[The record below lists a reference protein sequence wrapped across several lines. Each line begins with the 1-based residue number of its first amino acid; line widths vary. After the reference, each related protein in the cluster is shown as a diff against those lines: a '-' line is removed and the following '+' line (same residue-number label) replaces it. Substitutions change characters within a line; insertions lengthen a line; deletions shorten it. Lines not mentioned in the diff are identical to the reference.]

1 MRQGWGGDIVK
12 AHTPGLATY
21 KQEDYES
28 QRTSPN
34 SERSEPHIRL
44 QSGGRGGA
52 VCTKMSSQNV

>member
-28 QRTSPN
+28 QRTSPT
-34 SERSEPHIRL
+34 SERSEPDIKFHTGE
-44 QSGGRGGA
+44 GGGGFA
-52 VCTKMSSQNV
+52 LR

>member
-34 SERSEPHIRL
+34 SERSEPHIKFHT
-44 QSGGRGGA
+44 GGGGGFA
-52 VCTKMSSQNV
+52 LR

>member
-12 AHTPGLATY
+12 AHTPGSVTY

-34 SERSEPHIRL
+34 SERSEPYIRFHTRGL
-44 QSGGRGGA
+44 AGGSALR
-52 VCTKMSSQNV
+52 